1 MTKILN
7 NNDKIIKEELNFLT
21 YFDNRDKTIK
31 NIEVI

>member
-1 MTKILN
+1 MTKIVN

-21 YFDNRDKTIK
+21 YFDNSDKTIK